1 MSSYSKNKCTLLVAF
16 SRVQG
21 VYKKRT
27 CKQRTGEIAKKSNF
41 REEQRCLETG
51 VSHRPNYW
59 SACVG
64 REKSGC
70 EHEAGVSEAHVGI
83 CGHLPPLLGNSIRQ
97 NRTCSFSLRKDS
109 LSWYQGISLNVQ
121 ILRNA

>member
-1 MSSYSKNKCTLLVAF
+1 MSSYSKNKCTLLAAF

-27 CKQRTGEIAKKSNF
+27 CKQRTREIAKKSNF

-83 CGHLPPLLGNSIRQ
+83 FHHFWAILLGKIE
-97 NRTCSFSLRKDS
+97 LVLS
-109 LSWYQGISLNVQ
+109 LSEKPWYQDKLSSL
-121 ILRNA
+121 